1 MNEETE
7 KKFLIPSFSNN
18 NFFLWFRFAQDKLKS
33 LPMPVWNNK
42 KLGQNGLKLGN
53 LTYNTLCLWQV
64 EAELK
69 SNREQTDNQQDEMQ
83 KEYKEK

>member
-1 MNEETE
+1 
-7 KKFLIPSFSNN
+7 
-18 NFFLWFRFAQDKLKS
+18 
-33 LPMPVWNNK
+33 MPVWNNK

-53 LTYNTLCLWQV
+53 LTYNALCLWQV

-83 KEYKEK
+83 KEYKAK